1 MTDFTTRFDRAPAA
15 YDPSIDSYDRRMDA
29 ARSALASGDRAAAGQ
44 ALEAAI
50 AMAER
55 TPDGAS
61 ALAVALSRLGEIRHL
76 DGQDGEAVQ
85 LFRRALEINEG
96 LLGQEHPDLVV
107 LLNDLSRLYLKRGSY
122 SEAEPLLLRLHAIKR
137 TKGEDHPETATVLA
151 SLASVKQA
159 LGRYDAAEQLW
170 RRVLEIRERTLAP
183 HHFSIATAL
192 EHLGET
198 CAARGKLN
206 EALRHRLR
214 ALAMREMTLDPGH
227 PSLRTA
233 RERIADLQLQ
243 ASEEVLDVD
252 APDVA
257 QPPVWLLPTT
267 SAPAVPDR
275 TRATPAA
282 PQPDAPAAVTRVAEP
297 DLLPQPAIPPRA
309 QAAAVAPRHPA
320 YTPPP
325 PARTPPAQQVAEPM
339 PLRHSAPPAF
349 FADDDLLDDDPDRR
363 DAPEAGGLQLV
374 NVAGVGDGSRSVI
387 MPYYADVLALAE
399 ETANTDDLGGRPA
412 AGFVSSTVS
421 FLRSRQAA
429 IVGSVGAGILIL
441 GALGAQSFARSPGGA
456 GATDARDFR
465 PTPATAPVP
474 ETSVAVAD
482 SVTAAGSPDP
492 ALTAGDRDAGRITE
506 RSRVPDEATRP
517 VRSARPPV
525 PASPAADSPSPPS
538 SGPVPRALNV
548 SVDPVP
554 QASAAGVT
562 ETLAAKVT
570 LPTGARLRSV
580 ASAGEN
586 ESQPALL
593 IVAPTPVYPVSLY
606 TSSVAGAAAVEFVVD
621 TSGRVDMS
629 TFKSQA
635 NHELF
640 TEAVR
645 HIMPDMRFVPS
656 TRNGRKVRTQMR
668 MRFEFNKSGVS
679 SSRPN

>member
-1 MTDFTTRFDRAPAA
+1 MTDSTTRLDRIPAT
-15 YDPSIDSYDRRMDA
+15 YGPSTESYDQRMDA
-29 ARSALASGDRAAAGQ
+29 ARAALASGDLAGAEQ

-50 AMAER
+50 TIAEQ
-55 TPDGAS
+55 TADGAS
-61 ALAVALSRLGEIRHL
+61 PLAVALGRLGELKHL
-76 DGQDGEAVQ
+76 DGKEVEAEQ
-85 LFRRALEINEG
+85 LFRRALEIKER
-96 LLGQEHPDLVV
+96 LLGPEHPDLVV
-107 LLNDLSRLYLKRGSY
+107 LINDLSRLYLKRGAHAD
-122 SEAEPLLLRLHAIKR
+122 AEPLLLRLHAIKR
-137 TKGEDHPETATVLA
+137 AKGEDHPEVATVLA

-257 QPPVWLLPTT
+257 HPAPVWLPPI
-267 SAPAVPDR
+267 AP
-275 TRATPAA
+275 
-282 PQPDAPAAVTRVAEP
+282 APAA
-297 DLLPQPAIPPRA
+297 
-309 QAAAVAPRHPA
+309 AAPVAPIPA
-320 YTPPP
+320 PAPRVQASTPATYRPTYTPPP
-325 PARTPPAQQVAEPM
+325 AAPAPAAQPM
-339 PLRHSAPPAF
+339 PRVTPEPAAAAPAM
-349 FADDDLLDDDPDRR
+349 FADDDLEEDPARR
-363 DAPEAGGLQLV
+363 DGADAGGLHLV
-374 NVAGVGDGSRSVI
+374 NVAGIGDASRSVI
-387 MPYYADVLALAE
+387 MPYYAEALALAE
-399 ETANTDDLGGRPA
+399 ETADAEDFAGGRSG
-412 AGFVSSTVS
+412 GFVSTTMA
-421 FLRSRQAA
+421 FLRNRQAA
-429 IVGSVGAGILIL
+429 IVAGVGAGVLIL
-441 GALGAQSFARSPGGA
+441 GAVGAQSFARSPGGEA
-456 GATDARDFR
+456 PANEGDFR
-465 PTPATAPVP
+465 PAPVSAAIP
-474 ETSVAVAD
+474 QPAGAIAD
-482 SVTAAGSPDP
+482 SVTAAGSLD
-492 ALTAGDRDAGRITE
+492 ASFAAKERDAERAGE
-506 RSRVPDEATRP
+506 RSRAPD
-517 VRSARPPV
+517 V
-525 PASPAADSPSPPS
+525 PAAPVAASRPAAQPARASGAPSTAPDNAM
-538 SGPVPRALNV
+538 PRAVNV
-548 SVDPVP
+548 RVDPIP
-554 QASAAGVT
+554 QTNAAVAS
-562 ETLAAKVT
+562 EPLAAKVT
-570 LPTGARLRSV
+570 LPTGGRLRSA
-580 ASAGEN
+580 ASAGEG

-606 TSSVAGAAAVEFVVD
+606 TSSVAGSAAVEFVVD
-621 TSGRVDMS
+621 TNGRVDLS

-656 TRNGRKVRTQMR
+656 TRNGRRVRTQMR